1 MEKIKYLCNPSSSV
15 TRVSYEHVW
24 SATVDA
30 RSICI
35 GRLLD
40 NQCFLPR
47 FYRLLNLYSIEM
59 DGPAE
64 QHGIVGAGI
73 EKHLRDRL

>member
-1 MEKIKYLCNPSSSV
+1 MEKFKYLCNPSSSV

-59 DGPAE
+59 DC
-64 QHGIVGAGI
+64 
-73 EKHLRDRL
+73 RLNSTELLVRLASKNI